1 MVIARNSLSIII
13 HSIYPPIPIMKITT
27 NQSGTRTIEI
37 TQGHLDTIRH
47 YQLFK
52 NLIDSNGI
60 VNEAVLDKLR
70 LNIRSILESEG
81 TGDNDLLSLCLD
93 VIYHPNMKA
102 LGLHNLIMMYLES
115 CDDTGQTPADDMP
128 EPAE

>member
-1 MVIARNSLSIII
+1 M
-13 HSIYPPIPIMKITT
+13 
-27 NQSGTRTIEI
+27 
-37 TQGHLDTIRH
+37 
-47 YQLFK
+47 
-52 NLIDSNGI
+52 
-60 VNEAVLDKLR
+60 NEAVLDKLR

>member
-1 MVIARNSLSIII
+1 
-13 HSIYPPIPIMKITT
+13 MKITT

-47 YQLFK
+47 HQLFK

-115 CDDTGQTPADDMP
+115 CDDIGQTPADNMP

>member
-1 MVIARNSLSIII
+1 
-13 HSIYPPIPIMKITT
+13 MKITT

-37 TQGHLDTIRH
+37 TCGHLDTIRR

-81 TGDNDLLSLCLD
+81 TCDKDLLSLCLD

-115 CDDTGQTPADDMP
+115 GNDTKLHSADTMP
-128 EPAE
+128 DSAG